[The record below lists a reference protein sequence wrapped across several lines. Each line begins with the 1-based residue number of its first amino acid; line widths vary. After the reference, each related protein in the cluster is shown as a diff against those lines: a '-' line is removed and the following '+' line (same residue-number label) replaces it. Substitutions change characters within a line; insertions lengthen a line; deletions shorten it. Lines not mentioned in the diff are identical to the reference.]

1 MKIAIVHDWLTVY
14 AGAERVLEEM
24 LRVYPE
30 ADLFSLI
37 DFVPKGERGFL
48 GGRRARTSFLQHLP
62 AARSHYR
69 RYLPLM
75 PFAIRQLDLAGY
87 DLVLSNSHAFAKS
100 VVTGPSQLHVC
111 MCHTPL
117 RYVWD
122 LREQYLK
129 DTGLDRGITGLA
141 ARWLLR
147 RLRQWDAQTARD
159 VDVFLANSHHIA
171 ERIRRAYQR
180 EAAVL
185 YPPVDVEA
193 FTPGGAR
200 DDFYVTASRLVPYK
214 RIDLIVEAFAAMP
227 SRRLV
232 VIGDGPEAGRIRK
245 HATSNV
251 QFLGHQ
257 PFEVLRDYLRRSRAF
272 IFAAEEDF
280 GIAPLEAQACGT
292 PVIAL
297 AKGGAVE
304 TIRGLEHA
312 EPTGV
317 FFPEPTPRALQEA
330 LSLFERH
337 QPPISALACRTNA
350 LRFHPERF
358 RQELRNLVGDSWER
372 FSRGTAPMQTK
383 PLVVTR

>member
-1 MKIAIVHDWLTVY
+1 MKIAIVHDWLIVY

-24 LRVYPE
+24 LRVYPD

-37 DFVPKGERGFL
+37 DFVPEGDRGFL
-48 GGRRARTSFLQHLP
+48 GGRRVRTSFLQRLP

-75 PFAIRQLDLAGY
+75 PFATRQLDLAGY

-100 VVTGPSQLHVC
+100 VVTGPSQLHIC
-111 MCHTPL
+111 MCHTPM
-117 RYVWD
+117 RYAWD
-122 LREQYLK
+122 LQDHYLR
-129 DTGLDRGITGLA
+129 DARLDRGITGMA
-141 ARWLLR
+141 ARWLLH
-147 RLRQWDAQTARD
+147 RLREWDAHTAKG
-159 VDVFLANSHHIA
+159 VDLFLANSNHIA
-171 ERIRRAYQR
+171 ERIWRAYQR
-180 EAAVL
+180 ESTVL

-200 DDFYVTASRLVPYK
+200 DDVYVTASRMVPYK
-214 RIDLIVEAFAAMP
+214 RIDLIVEAFATMP
-227 SRRLV
+227 SRRLI
-232 VIGDGPEAGRIRK
+232 VIGDGPDAGRIRMN
-245 HATSNV
+245 AASNV

-257 PFEVLRDYLRRSRAF
+257 PFEVLRDHLRRGRAF

-304 TIRGLEHA
+304 TIRGLEHL

-330 LSLFERH
+330 VSLFERNEAR
-337 QPPISALACRTNA
+337 ISALACRSNA
-350 LRFHPERF
+350 LRFRSERF
-358 RQELRNLVGDSWER
+358 RQELRDLVRESWER
-372 FSRGTAPMQTK
+372 FSQDTAQRQTK
-383 PLVVTR
+383 PQVLVP